1 MGKFDG
7 RKGSKKKLA
16 WTPEAEDAFSRL
28 KKRLLGQ
35 LGLFLVDP
43 DKGFVL
49 LTDALD
55 YAVGAVLEQIRDDG
69 SHVPVAFWSRILAE
83 GQHRTWTAREKE
95 TYAIVCALRKWSG
108 HIGLQPVVVCTDHQS
123 LQSWYK
129 EHVDTLS
136 GPAARRARWHETF
149 AKFDL
154 SVVYVPGKD
163 NTVADCLSRWAYPA
177 GKAWMDISSHG
188 DAEETEEAKR
198 IIEMEKATE
207 QEGVKCF
214 VVMANR
220 TDLAKFRGA
229 RVQAIREETLE
240 QWMVAPVELVR
251 SVLTEDWSDDYA
263 ASEHWSK
270 YWNAVSAP
278 SDDEWPEGLTEDGD
292 KLFLKDKLLVPE
304 NRVQE
309 LIDHWHNAQLMH
321 PGRDKMQQDLE
332 WRFKFPPGYQ
342 AILDRYCSDCAVCR
356 ATKSPNHSTAGNPV
370 YTAIPEAPMRSV
382 AMDVFAMPE
391 VTVDGETY
399 DCVILAVDRHSGYIV
414 AVPGKKSKKKDKKD
428 KHGVGLQA
436 KTVANAM
443 IRHWLTIL
451 DVPAV
456 ICSDRGSQFVGTWF
470 KTMCKHMGIR
480 HAKTVAYHS
489 RSNGRAEVARR
500 QMFEKFRQLHIDEP
514 GRNWY
519 NSLWR
524 VLQAYHDLPGP
535 TGLSPHRILF
545 LRDRVSRTLPWL
557 NHGKVARD
565 ANAMMAETD
574 DTAAKVC
581 KALQDEH
588 VKRAKYFKQGKVQKY
603 ALQDTVWVER
613 HHKDVLSRH
622 RQASWYVP
630 GVIVQK
636 VGQDVYAVRV
646 GDNKILDRDHTQL
659 RPRAPDPS
667 GRPVTFEFTAGDV
680 DSDDEGEDDDLT
692 AERILADKPDPGTP
706 GGRLYK
712 VRWKGFAASRDSWEP
727 PSSFVPRYTTVWMD
741 YLKKKNIS
749 LDVKD
754 VLAHLVAAVA
764 P

>member
-1 MGKFDG
+1 M
-7 RKGSKKKLA
+7 
-16 WTPEAEDAFSRL
+16 
-28 KKRLLGQ
+28 
-35 LGLFLVDP
+35 
-43 DKGFVL
+43 
-49 LTDALD
+49 
-55 YAVGAVLEQIRDDG
+55 
-69 SHVPVAFWSRILAE
+69 
-83 GQHRTWTAREKE
+83 
-95 TYAIVCALRKWSG
+95 CALRKWSG

-123 LQSWYK
+123 LQSWHK
-129 EHVDTLS
+129 EHVDTPS

-154 SVVYVPGKD
+154 SVVYIAGKD

-198 IIEMEKATE
+198 IIEMEKVME

-304 NRVQE
+304 NRVEE

-332 WRFKFPPGYQ
+332 WRFKFPPGYY

-370 YTAIPEAPMRSV
+370 YTAVPEAPMRSV

-391 VTVDGETY
+391 VTVDGDTY

-443 IRHWLTIL
+443 IRHWLTIF
-451 DVPAV
+451 DIPAV

-489 RSNGRAEVARR
+489 RSNGRAEVAGR

-545 LRDRVSRTLPWL
+545 LRDRVSRTLPWM

-565 ANAMMAETD
+565 ANAMMAEAD

-588 VKRAKYFKQGKVQKY
+588 DKRAKYFKQGKVQKY

-630 GVIVQK
+630 GVIVRK

-680 DSDDEGEDDDLT
+680 DSDDEGEDDDFT
-692 AERILADKPDPGTP
+692 AEKILADKPDPGTP
-706 GGRLYK
+706 GGRLFK

-741 YLKKKNIS
+741 YLKKKGIS

-754 VLAHLVAAVA
+754 VLVHLVAAVA